1 MTYFNTVQNVLK
13 TKNCATMLPKA
24 WEKLNILEAAHPGV
38 KSAPRWKDLCALD
51 PRMPA
56 CWNNVVANSCVY
68 RVHHCGK
75 HGLKRD
81 SF

>member
-1 MTYFNTVQNVLK
+1 MTYFNTAQNVSK
-13 TKNCATMLPKA
+13 TKNCATMLAKA
-24 WEKLNILEAAHPGV
+24 WEKLNSLEAAQPGV
-38 KSAPRWKDLCALD
+38 QSRPRWKDLHALD
-51 PRMPA
+51 PGMPA
-56 CWNNVVANSCVY
+56 CWNNVAANSCVY